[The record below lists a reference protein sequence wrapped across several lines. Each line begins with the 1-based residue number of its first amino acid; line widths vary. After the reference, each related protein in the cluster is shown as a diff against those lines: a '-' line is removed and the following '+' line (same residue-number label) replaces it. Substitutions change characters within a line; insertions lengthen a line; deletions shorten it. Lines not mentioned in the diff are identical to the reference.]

1 MSDFI
6 NIWDYKDSRYPFQ
19 IFIGGRGTGKTY
31 SALEGVSTPS
41 LRAEHNVDKFMYL
54 RRMKQEAELLL
65 DSDKKG
71 EGANPFKPI
80 NRNLKLNIGIKKMN
94 SQLGSICERGST
106 DEGRY
111 TYSSTPLGYSAAL
124 TSIASMRSLAF
135 NDVSD
140 IIYDE
145 FIPERHLHKIKGEC
159 DALLNAY
166 ETINRNREFEGQE
179 ACRLWMLA
187 NSNDIYNDYF
197 VGLGIVSECEK
208 MLRKGIS
215 DKYFEDRGLAIH
227 ILPPSKTFMEKKS
240 KTAIA
245 RLTKGTAFSQMAY
258 SNEFAYNDFSL
269 ISRRPLAG
277 YVPFV
282 SISNKAFIYKKKGMN
297 EYYVTYAKARVQNFD
312 VKTEQDRR
320 MFMRRFGLGLLD
332 EFTASHI
339 VFESYE
345 LKALLLDVLL

>member
-1 MSDFI
+1 MSDYI
-6 NIWDYKDSRYPFQ
+6 NIWDYEDERYPFQ

-41 LRAEHNVDKFMYL
+41 KRADNKVEKFMYL

-80 NRNLKLNIGIKKMN
+80 NRNLNLNIGIKKMN
-94 SQLGSICERGST
+94 SQLGSICERDYGS
-106 DEGRY
+106 EGKFI
-111 TYSSTPLGYSAAL
+111 YSNTPLGYSAAL

-135 NDVSD
+135 NDVTD

-145 FIPERHLHKIKGEC
+145 FIPEKHLHKIKGEC

-166 ETINRNREFEGQE
+166 ETINRNREFEGE
-179 ACRLWMLA
+179 KACRLWLLA

-197 VGLGIVSECEK
+197 IGLGIVSECEK
-208 MLRKGIS
+208 MLRKGLT

-227 ILPPSKTFMEKKS
+227 ILPPSKSFAEKKS

-245 RLTKGTAFSQMAY
+245 RLTKGLQFARMAY

-269 ISRRPLAG
+269 IGRRTLKG
-277 YVPFV
+277 YIPFA
-282 SISNKAFIYKKKGMN
+282 SISNKAYIYRKKGQH
-297 EYYVTYAKARVQNFD
+297 EYYISYAKSKVQNYD

-320 MFMRRFGLGLLD
+320 MFMRKYGYWLVD
-332 EFTASHI
+332 EFTASNI

-345 LKALLLDVLL
+345 LKALLLDIIL